1 MFPLCTLNFRLSV
14 AVAVGELFLSN
25 LGILLSVPVYVVIL
39 PKVNLTSLVRVFNGS
54 FRLPPLILLGSL
66 VCFLV
71 LLTLNFRVP
80 EFSKWFLICD
90 LASTTFI
97 VIINFVMSRKVIGAL
112 QCQQCLALLI

>member
-14 AVAVGELFLSN
+14 AVGELFLSK
-25 LGILLSVPVYVVIL
+25 LGILLSVPVDVVIL
-39 PKVNLTSLVRVFNGS
+39 AKVNLTSLVRVFNGS

-71 LLTLNFRVP
+71 LLILNFSIS

-97 VIINFVMSRKVIGAL
+97 VIINFVMSWKVIGA
-112 QCQQCLALLI
+112 